1 MSRAQLTS
9 TDQQNSGGPV
19 APFVA
24 GKNKIINGDFN
35 INQRNFTSVTSDGA
49 FGFDRWFAY
58 LNGGSGATYSTQ
70 TFSPGNAITGYESTN
85 YAQLVTTGQ
94 SGATPYTILLER
106 IEDVRA
112 FAGQTA
118 TFSFW
123 AKAASGTPKVAIEF
137 QQVFNGSQSSI
148 SIPFGS
154 VTISTSWARYS
165 ITGTIP
171 SISGKTLSAGNC
183 LELNIWV
190 SAGSNYNSRASSIGV
205 QNNTFSIWGV
215 QLEAGSVATP
225 FTTATGTLQ
234 GELAAAMRY
243 YQAIIPTGNYQDIIA
258 GSSND
263 QTTWCRYPYKFPVPM
278 RVVPTLGTTGT
289 ATDYMNL
296 VANGAA
302 NASSVPS
309 LTNGRTDGCCIY
321 LYSAS
326 ITTGQGTSFRNST
339 STSTN
344 WLTFSAEL

>member
-234 GELAAAMRY
+234 GELAAAQRY
-243 YQAIIPTGNYQDIIA
+243 YWRNTAA
-258 GSSND
+258 SGSPLSSFG
-263 QTTWCRYPYKFPVPM
+263 TAYTSSGIMVYVPFPVPM
-278 RVVPTLGTTGT
+278 RTTPSSTIDGNAVNFSDANNAAITGGT
-289 ATDYMNL
+289 ATMY
-296 VANGAA
+296 AA
-302 NASSVPS
+302 NQFGA
-309 LTNGRTDGCCIY
+309 TI
-321 LYSAS
+321 
-326 ITTGQGTSFRNST
+326 T
-339 STSTN
+339 STVSGATQYRPYYAYAGSGAY
-344 WLTFSAEL
+344 LGFTAEL